1 MALAR
6 DRHRD
11 GGTTRLA
18 RWVTRGLVTLGGTG
32 LVVLASAAFA
42 ASASADDGETL
53 VGEVVHG
60 IAGTVEA
67 AAPEAVAEPQEA
79 PVADVTA
86 PVSREAGPIV
96 QQTVEPVVRD
106 VVVPAASEAAEPAA
120 AVVEPVVRD
129 VLAPAV
135 RAAAVPVEAVV
146 EPVVRDVV
154 APAIQDVAPV
164 VETVVAAVDASEPGR
179 GLAPEI
185 DVVPVGAS
193 PDHEVSTGHAALDD
207 GRDPAV
213 ATQPDRAAASDA
225 VAGGAVRS
233 LPVARSESPLL
244 SAGSSAAPDLAAA
257 AGDSSTM
264 PSGLPVSAPASSS
277 SVSTSHGAGSPDA
290 DLARGLAVPAND
302 LSLSR
307 ATAPPSAVLEVL
319 LEISVA
325 PD

>member
-18 RWVTRGLVTLGGTG
+18 RWVTRGLMTLGGTG
-32 LVVLASAAFA
+32 LVVLASAGFA

-53 VGEVVHG
+53 VGEVVDG

-67 AAPEAVAEPQEA
+67 AAPEAVAVPQEA

-86 PVSREAGPIV
+86 PVSREAEPIV

-106 VVVPAASEAAEPAA
+106 VVVPVASEAAEPAA

-129 VLAPAV
+129 VVAPAV
-135 RAAAVPVEAVV
+135 REAAVPAAAVV

-164 VETVVAAVDASEPGR
+164 VETVAAAVDASEPGL
-179 GLAPEI
+179 GLAPET
-185 DVVPVGAS
+185 DVGPVGAS
-193 PDHEVSTGHAALDD
+193 PDDDVS
-207 GRDPAV
+207 
-213 ATQPDRAAASDA
+213 SE
-225 VAGGAVRS
+225 AGRS
-233 LPVARSESPLL
+233 LPVAMPPESPLL
-244 SAGSSAAPDLAAA
+244 SAGTGAAPDLAAA
-257 AGDSSTM
+257 TGDRSTT
-264 PSGLPVSAPASSS
+264 PSGLPASAPASSS
-277 SVSTSHGAGSPDA
+277 SLSTSHGAGSPDA